1 MCSTPHVED
10 RNLTVLKAD
19 EPFPARTLT
28 LRDGRSVELR
38 TMHPNDEAELLQ
50 AFERMP
56 ADARYMRFMRVVRQV
71 NMDRLR
77 QVLADMP
84 GKSFGIVA
92 TVPAADDMDIVGST
106 ILVPGSDPTRC
117 EFAITVAT
125 PFAGSGLASTLLKA
139 LIGVARARGM
149 VEIEGHVLAT
159 NDAMLR
165 LARKLGFEVRRD
177 PDDASVRLCK
187 LQLGGQ

>member
-1 MCSTPHVED
+1 V
-10 RNLTVLKAD
+10 TVAKGD
-19 EPFPARTLT
+19 ETFPARNHT

-38 TMHPNDEAELLQ
+38 AMQPGDEAELLQ

-56 ADARYMRFMRVVRQV
+56 ADARYMRFMRVVREV
-71 NMDRLR
+71 NLDRLR

-84 GKSFGIVA
+84 GKGYGIVA
-92 TVPAADDMDIVGST
+92 TVPAADGMDIIGST
-106 ILVPGSDPTRC
+106 ILVLGNDPTRC

-139 LIGVARARGM
+139 LIGVARARGI
-149 VEIEGHVLAT
+149 VEMEGYVLAT

-165 LARKLGFEVRRD
+165 LARKLGFEIGRD
-177 PDDASVRLCK
+177 PDDASVRLCM
-187 LQLGGQ
+187 LRLGAEPL